1 MPARTRGGIL
11 QYLASLFRA
20 VISMRRDEARVDAWQ
35 MFNQSQ
41 RGCFLDRTRNSGDKK
56 GQACDG
62 LEQPRGGTE
71 TREACIVTVL
81 EFDRLALNE
90 MESGANGR
98 ALEVALARPTYAVGD
113 GRCSAHVLLRF

>member
-1 MPARTRGGIL
+1 
-11 QYLASLFRA
+11 
-20 VISMRRDEARVDAWQ
+20 MRRDEARVDAWQ
-35 MFNQSQ
+35 MLNQSQ
-41 RGCFLDRTRNSGDKK
+41 RGCLDRTRNSGDKK

-90 MESGANGR
+90 MESGR
-98 ALEVALARPTYAVGD
+98 ALEVALVRPTYALGD
-113 GRCSAHVLLRF
+113 VRCSAHLPRCF